1 MSNKR
6 IKMNERIKVV
16 KRLRV
21 YRDPRTRTERHA
33 IAFIK
38 YLEILSDYCP
48 RSDMKVLPFETVK
61 QVYEEYKKYC
71 DSPLNTSKINAD
83 KTIFYE
89 VFNGL
94 NDTVKLAGV
103 KKGNRFIYFNCLL
116 LFDNRN

>member
-16 KRLRV
+16 KRLRE
-21 YRDPRTRTERHA
+21 YRDPRTRSERHA
-33 IAFIK
+33 IAFIN
-38 YLEILSDYCP
+38 YLSDYCP